1 MKPSNESVESLDEKL
16 PNDFATIPNDGS
28 VNGALKHLQ
37 HHVDVISKNI
47 KAGKG
52 VYKKDLMK
60 MANIIKS
67 LQKFEGVNEY
77 NVNKKFGSKYDI
89 GAGSMGNGTTFWNR
103 AEEEFGE
110 YKKLAHVSDNGMVKF
125 YDKSLPSNVKKHI
138 EDYAK
143 TQTES
148 VNEAKAGDFE
158 IGDFIHFKSKN
169 KTGMVKKISG
179 NKVTIMTMSGD
190 VTGDMKDI
198 QVLYQDNVN
207 EGQLNEWRA
216 EEVLQQLGGRRF
228 IAMTGAKNFVKN
240 DKDKSIVFRVPKAK
254 NSINTIRITLTSM
267 DLYNVEFI
275 SVRGTNIKTV
285 ATEKGVYNDQLQ
297 AIFTKYTGL
306 YTSL

>member
-1 MKPSNESVESLDEKL
+1 M
-16 PNDFATIPNDGS
+16 GS
-28 VNGALKHLQ
+28 
-37 HHVDVISKNI
+37 
-47 KAGKG
+47 
-52 VYKKDLMK
+52 
-60 MANIIKS
+60 
-67 LQKFEGVNEY
+67 
-77 NVNKKFGSKYDI
+77 
-89 GAGSMGNGTTFWNR
+89 GTTFWNR
-103 AEEEFGE
+103 AEEEFGD
-110 YKKLAHVSDNGMVKF
+110 YKKLAHVADNGKITF
-125 YDKSLPSNVKKHI
+125 YDKTLPSNVKKHI

-179 NKVTIMTMSGD
+179 DKVTIMTMSGD

-240 DKDKSIVFRVPKAK
+240 DKDKSIVFRVPNAK
-254 NSINTIRITLTSM
+254 NSINTIRITLTSS

-285 ATEKGVYNDQLQ
+285 KEVKGIYNDQLQ
-297 AIFTKYTGL
+297 SIFTKYTGL